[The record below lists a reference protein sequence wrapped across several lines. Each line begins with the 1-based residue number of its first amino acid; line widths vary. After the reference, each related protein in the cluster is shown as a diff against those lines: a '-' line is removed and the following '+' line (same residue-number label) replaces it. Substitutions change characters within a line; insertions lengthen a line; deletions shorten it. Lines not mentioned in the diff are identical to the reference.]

1 MRNWIIRFLK
11 VAGVLMVTLVLA
23 EICFRFYVI
32 EFYSV
37 ELNALNSEN
46 ELDDSARTDVLF
58 LGDSFTA
65 NANSYVAKLRERL
78 PFKMVNSAVSG
89 TGILETSFMA
99 PSRLK
104 KFRPKIDERE
114 KLDWRKRR
122 RLRPILDMMRIAEN
136 DEQCY
141 AHASNLHLQSAL
153 FLFSSRGNV
162 FVS

>member
-1 MRNWIIRFLK
+1 MKLLIKTKMCENNNASMKHVDTIHFDSDQVLVREIRK
-11 VAGVLMVTLVLA
+11 Q
-23 EICFRFYVI
+23 I
-32 EFYSV
+32 S
-37 ELNALNSEN
+37 
-46 ELDDSARTDVLF
+46 
-58 LGDSFTA
+58 
-65 NANSYVAKLRERL
+65 ERL
-78 PFKMVNSAVSG
+78 KMEYGSFDMFRSGKKLENGRPASFYEMVDFDTIFIVPQIVS
-89 TGILETSFMA
+89 IE
-99 PSRLK
+99 PSEKSRASTVK

-153 FLFSSRGNV
+153 FLFSSRGNL